1 MELAAD
7 AREGERDV
15 GAVDK
20 GDGVHH
26 QCDGDD
32 AGPAGRGGLSGGW
45 SGRDVCGGEGLRGG
59 VHRPRFTQVAPSI
72 ATEKR
77 AGWMVSRFEWRQ
89 VLCREQGV
97 MFEGDAE
104 ARTISV
110 TMGDACRPSPKR
122 FWSVSY

>member
-72 ATEKR
+72 ATEKERVGWYHGSNGVKFCAGSR
-77 AGWMVSRFEWRQ
+77 ASCSRGTRKRGQLVSLWVTLVVR
-89 VLCREQGV
+89 
-97 MFEGDAE
+97 
-104 ARTISV
+104 ARNDF
-110 TMGDACRPSPKR
+110 GA
-122 FWSVSY
+122 